1 MNADTTILH
10 GLKEFA
16 ITLPE
21 EKPGRKGL
29 DAVRQRFQEGSKDA
43 YRQDERGRISRFPGY
58 AAVFIDDLTCVEEI
72 PGKAYEFDLKGL
84 GLLDGRDKWIEGLRS
99 QPEQGWDTAS
109 FTVYTRRPD
118 LLKNGLVHPE
128 IGSMW
133 VTDNE
138 KQREI
143 GDIHK
148 VDLSYKG
155 IIPVDGQTKP
165 YKRQIGVNSATLSNG
180 EPMKVLVRQV
190 SGHYLLTSEP
200 GGYFNFESPRVQ
212 VTDSFLTTT
221 PPPTDSIPG
230 TWEPPDAPAV
240 RTQLTSTAAAD
251 PIVIPP
257 SGDIDEYSINVPHGW
272 VLKSI
277 SSEKL
282 ASAAVWLVQLSVEYI
297 RQRDPRI

>member
-1 MNADTTILH
+1 MMTKIH
-10 GLKEFA
+10 GYKDFA
-16 ITLPE
+16 LDAPR

-29 DAVRQRFQEGSKDA
+29 DAVRQRWQASRKDA
-43 YRQDERGRISRFPGY
+43 YKQDERGRISRFPGY
-58 AAVFIDDLTCVEEI
+58 STMFIDDLECSEEI
-72 PGKAYEFDLKGL
+72 PGHAYEFDLKGT
-84 GLLDGRDKWIEGLRS
+84 GLLDGKDKWIDGPQS

-109 FTVYTRRPD
+109 FTVYTRQPD
-118 LLKNGLVHPE
+118 LLKNGLVHPS
-128 IGSMW
+128 IGSLW
-133 VTDNE
+133 VADHDKE
-138 KQREI
+138 REI
-143 GDIHK
+143 GDIYR
-148 VDLSYKG
+148 VELSYKG
-155 IIPVDGQTKP
+155 IIPVDGSPKP

-180 EPMKVLVRQV
+180 QPMKVLVRQV
-190 SGHYLLTSEP
+190 SGDYLLTSEP

-240 RTQLTSTAAAD
+240 RRHLTSTANAD

-297 RQRDPRI
+297 RQREPRL